1 MVDIITLNNGL
12 KIINE
17 YMDDVESVSVNVWVR
32 TGSRN
37 ETEQINGISHFLEH
51 MAFKGTKTR
60 DTQQIA
66 EEFDNIGGRVNA
78 FTSISQT
85 AFYTKVLKEN
95 TEKAVELLSDIVQN
109 SIFLENEIEKER
121 HVILQEL
128 AMTKDD
134 PSDIIGDYFSQ
145 TAYQNQPYGRSILG
159 PKKNIKNF
167 TKNDIT
173 SYINHQYRTED
184 IIISFAGKL
193 KTDDAVKFTKKYF
206 NNLQIGK
213 NKNPEKAI
221 YTGGSFTKNKKL
233 EQTQL
238 MIGFEGFSYL
248 DEHYYE
254 AGVLGIILGGG
265 ISSKLFQKIREKK
278 GLCYRIDAYATG
290 SEDTGILE
298 ISCATAPEKTNE
310 AIFAIM
316 DELKNTT
323 NNITEEECQRAII
336 KLKSAILINKESNSS
351 RAKKNVSDLFS
362 MGRLIPSEEIIS
374 KIEEINTEKL
384 KNLMENILEK
394 SNPTLALLGKLDKS
408 IPDIDKLRK

>member
-12 KIINE
+12 KVVNE
-17 YMDDVESVSVNVWVR
+17 YIGDVESVSVNIWVR

-37 ETEQINGISHFLEH
+37 ETKQINGISHFLEH
-51 MAFKGTKTR
+51 MAFKGTTKR

-109 SIFLENEIEKER
+109 SIFLESEIEKER

-134 PSDIIGDYFSQ
+134 PSDIIGDYFTE

-159 PKKNIKNF
+159 PEKNIKKF
-167 TKNDIT
+167 TKDDII
-173 SYINHQYRTED
+173 SYVNNQYKTED

-206 NNLQIGK
+206 NSLQKGK

-238 MIGFEGFSYL
+238 MIGFEGFSCL

-265 ISSKLFQKIREKK
+265 MSSKLFQKIREKK
-278 GLCYRIDAYATG
+278 GLCYRIDAYTTG

-298 ISCATAPEKTNE
+298 IACATAPEKTNE
-310 AIFAIM
+310 AILAIM

-323 NNITEEECQRAII
+323 NNITEEECKRAII
-336 KLKSAILINKESNSS
+336 KLKSAVLMNKESNSS
-351 RAKKNVSDLFS
+351 RAKKNVNDLFS

-374 KIEEINTEKL
+374 KIEGINTKKL
-384 KNLMENILEK
+384 KNLMGNILEK
-394 SNPTLALLGKLDKS
+394 SNPTLVLLGKLDKF
-408 IPDIDKLRK
+408 IPDLDKLRK